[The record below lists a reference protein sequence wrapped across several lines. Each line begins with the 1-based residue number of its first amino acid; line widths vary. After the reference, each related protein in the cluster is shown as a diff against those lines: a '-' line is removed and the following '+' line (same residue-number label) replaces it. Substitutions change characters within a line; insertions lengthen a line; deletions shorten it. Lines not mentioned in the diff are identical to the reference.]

1 MMEKRRFSKLHLLLA
16 GVVGALLAL
25 FVLCIALWLAV
36 GPRGLTLL
44 EAWGAVQTRF
54 VGEYDP
60 DQALDTT
67 LQGLVAGIGDRW
79 SYYLDAQGYAAQNQ
93 RRTNTYVGI
102 GVTVSYEDERG
113 LLILTVQDSGPAAG
127 AGLSEGELIVAV
139 DGFSLEGEAR
149 YEGVDHIS
157 GEAGTSLTLTVCA
170 RTGEERQVTLERGTV
185 ETDPVHSQLLD
196 NGVGYIKLDN
206 FYSNSAE
213 RVTQAA
219 HELAGAGAKALV
231 FDMRNNGGGYVGE
244 LTQMLDNLLPE
255 GPIFRTWSK
264 GGREEVVESDENYVN
279 LPMATLV
286 NAGTYSAAEFF
297 AAQLQESVGA
307 PIVGEETSG
316 KGFSQQAIPLFN
328 GGALNLSTG
337 RYATGAG
344 VSLVGTGVRLD
355 EELSLTQEKNELLNE
370 GKLSLEEDDQ
380 FQKALELL
388 GY

>member
-1 MMEKRRFSKLHLLLA
+1 MEKRYFTKRHLFLA
-16 GVVGALLAL
+16 GAVGALLTVFAL
-25 FVLCIALWLAV
+25 CLALWLAV
-36 GPRGLTLL
+36 GPGGLTLL
-44 EAWGAVQTRF
+44 EAWGAVETRF
-54 VGEYDP
+54 VGEYDS
-60 DQALDTT
+60 DRALDAT
-67 LQGLVAGIGDRW
+67 LRGLVSGTGDRW
-79 SYYLDAQGYAAQNQ
+79 SYYLDAQGYADQNQ

-113 LLILTVQDSGPAAG
+113 LLILTVQASGPAAG
-127 AGLSEGELIVAV
+127 AGLEAGEIITAV
-139 DGFSLEGEAR
+139 DGFSLAGEAR
-149 YEGVDHIS
+149 YEGVDHIG
-157 GEAGTSLTLTVCA
+157 GEAGTPLSLTLRT
-170 RTGEERQVTLERGTV
+170 RTGEERQVELERATV
-185 ETDPVHSQLLD
+185 ETDPVHGRLLE

-206 FYSNSAE
+206 FYTNSAA

-219 HELAGAGAKALV
+219 HELEEAGAKAVV
-231 FDMRNNGGGYVGE
+231 FDMRNNSGGYVGE
-244 LTQMLDNLLPE
+244 LTEMLDALLPE

-286 NAGTYSAAEFF
+286 NSGTYSAAEFF

-337 RYATGAG
+337 AYATGGG
-344 VSLVGTGVRLD
+344 VSLVGTGVELD
-355 EELSLTQEKNELLNE
+355 GELSLTEEKNELLRA
-370 GKLSLEEDDQ
+370 GKLPLEEDDQ
-380 FQKALELL
+380 FLLALELL

>member
-1 MMEKRRFSKLHLLLA
+1 MKERRFSKLHLLLA
-16 GVVGALLAL
+16 GVIGAILAV
-25 FVLCIALWLAV
+25 FVLCVALWLAI

-60 DQALDTT
+60 DRAIDDTMR
-67 LQGLVAGIGDRW
+67 GLVAGLGDRW
-79 SYYLDAQGYAAQNQ
+79 SYYLDAKGYADQNQ

-102 GVTVSYEDERG
+102 GVTVSYENEEG
-113 LLILTVQDSGPAAG
+113 LLILTVRESGPAAD
-127 AGLSEGELIVAV
+127 AGLEAGELITAV
-139 DGFSLEGEAR
+139 DGFSLAGEAR
-149 YEGVDHIS
+149 YEGVEHIG
-157 GEAGTSLTLTVCA
+157 GEAGSALTLTVRA
-170 RTGEERQVTLERGTV
+170 RTGEERQVELKRGTV
-185 ETDPVHSQLLD
+185 ETDPVHSWLLD

-206 FYSNSAE
+206 FYSNSAA
-213 RVTQAA
+213 RVSQAA
-219 HELAGAGAKALV
+219 RELEEMGAKAIV
-231 FDMRNNGGGYVGE
+231 FDMRNNGGGYVDE
-244 LTQMLDNLLPE
+244 LTKMLDSLLPE

-264 GGREEVVESDENYVN
+264 GGQEEVVVSDENYVN

-286 NAGTYSAAEFF
+286 NSGTYSAAEFF

-307 PIVGEETSG
+307 PIIGEETSG

-355 EELSLTQEKNELLNE
+355 EELSLTEEKNELLSAGE
-370 GKLSLEEDDQ
+370 LPLEEDDQ
-380 FQKALELL
+380 LRRALELL